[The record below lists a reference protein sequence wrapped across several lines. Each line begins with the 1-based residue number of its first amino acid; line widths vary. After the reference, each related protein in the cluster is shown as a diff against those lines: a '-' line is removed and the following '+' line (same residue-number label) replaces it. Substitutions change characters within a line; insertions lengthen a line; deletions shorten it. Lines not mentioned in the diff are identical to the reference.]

1 MSPSSLRACGP
12 PWWSARQV
20 AAAFTLIE
28 LLVVIA
34 IIAVL
39 IGLLL
44 PAVQKV
50 REAAARTQCQN
61 NLKQLAI
68 ACHGFHDSY
77 GSFPANGPQAT
88 YNMNGA
94 NWSWLA
100 RILPN
105 IEQGNLYSSL
115 GIPNATL
122 GNQAALATPVKTFLC
137 PSDTAINGQPRLN
150 TADINGTVG
159 QTNYKGVCGSN
170 WAWGT
175 YAIGGSNG
183 GNGLDIG
190 NGIFYRSDGV
200 RGTVGHGPLT
210 LVMIRDGTSNTFMI
224 GEDIPEM
231 NQWCA
236 WPYSNA
242 ATGTCAIPPN
252 SAMVAGQPGFNSPGD
267 WPDVYSFRSRHTG
280 GLQFAYA
287 DGHVGFISQAID
299 LTLYRGLATYNGGE
313 LVTPP

>member
-1 MSPSSLRACGP
+1 MFRSSCRPG
-12 PWWSARQV
+12 
-20 AAAFTLIE
+20 FTLIE

-50 REAAARTQCQN
+50 REASARSSCQN
-61 NLKQLAI
+61 NLKQLAL
-68 ACHGFHDSY
+68 ACHGYNDTA
-77 GSFPANGPQAT
+77 GSLPVNGAQAT

-105 IEQGNLYSSL
+105 IEQGNLYNSL

-122 GNQAALATPVKTFLC
+122 GNQAGLATAVKTFLC
-137 PSDTAINGQPRLN
+137 PSDEAINGKPRLN
-150 TADINGTVG
+150 TADIGGTVG

-183 GNGLDIG
+183 GNGLDAG
-190 NGIFYRSDGV
+190 NGIFYRTDGV
-200 RGTVGHGPLT
+200 PGTGGHGPISLNA
-210 LVMIRDGTSNTFMI
+210 IKDGTSNTFMI
-224 GEDIPEM
+224 GEDIPSI

-252 SAMVAGQPGFNSPGD
+252 NAMMAGQPGFNNTGD
-267 WPDVYSFRSRHTG
+267 WPDIYSFRSWHDG

-287 DGHVGFISQAID
+287 DGHVSFVSASID